1 VGGQVREATIVPGED
16 DPTPSLSQRSVSQV
30 ERLLFWLPAVFAAAA
45 FMLTATGL
53 WGSMLGGECAG
64 VLRMTL
70 RAVLILLLAL
80 SAAGLAAALGF
91 AVVFGV
97 SQLADRGQDRR

>member
-1 VGGQVREATIVPGED
+1 MSGKDDRTSSPSEAST
-16 DPTPSLSQRSVSQV
+16 SLL
-30 ERLLFWLPAVFAAAA
+30 ERLLFWLPAVLAAVA

-53 WGSMLGGECAG
+53 WGSMVGGAG
-64 VLRMTL
+64 VGVPGMAL
-70 RAVLILLLAL
+70 RAVLVLLLAL

-97 SQLADRGQDRR
+97 SQLKDRDRGRD

>member
-1 VGGQVREATIVPGED
+1 VPGED
-16 DPTPSLSQRSVSQV
+16 DRTPSPTERSASAL

-53 WGSMLGGECAG
+53 WGSMLGGESEG
-64 VLRMTL
+64 VFRLAF
-70 RAVLILLLAL
+70 RAVLVVVVAL
-80 SAAGLAAALGF
+80 SAAGFAAALGF

-97 SQLADRGQDRR
+97 SQLADRGEDRG